1 MHVLATQAYSKTL
14 REVTRIGKTEV
25 EDKRMMYLYPEKLV
39 TEHREFPI
47 ANVLDMSYRQVGKV
61 GGLLYVRSEERRV
74 GKERGCR
81 WWRVQ
86 EREEWKRV
94 GVVSGQS

>member
-14 REVTRIGKTEV
+14 REVTSIGKTEI

-39 TEHREFPI
+39 TEYREFRI

-61 GGLLYVRSEERRV
+61 GGILYVHTSGGV
-74 GKERGCR
+74 YSYT
-81 WWRVQ
+81 VDASP
-86 EREEWKRV
+86 REFIEVFKAQVKR
-94 GVVSGQS
+94 